1 MRLPGLG
8 PDSRLAGWV
17 GRASGGRL
25 TPRAL
30 RIATLS
36 AGLVLGFGLVA
47 MVFMVQV
54 SSTPDFCGTCH
65 IMKPYYASWQQS
77 KHNQIACVECHIAP
91 GLTSEIRKKFEA
103 VSMVA
108 KYFTGTYGTNPWA
121 EVDDAACLRCHERRL
136 LEGKE
141 VFHGVVFDHRP
152 HLTETRRGL
161 HLRCTSCHSQIVQ
174 GSHIAVTSS
183 TCALC
188 HFKGQKPNESTGR
201 CLHCHEIP
209 ERVVTTAGVAF
220 DHSQVK
226 RLDMDCRSC
235 HAGVVRGEGNVPR
248 ERCLTCHNQPSRLA
262 EYGNRDLLHR
272 MHVTEHKVDC
282 MNCHLQIEHGRAP
295 PPAAVVASAP
305 DAGASGETDDRSEPV
320 AAADPHA
327 AATAGASACQ
337 ACHGSGHTPQQDL
350 YSGIG
355 GRGVPRTPGP
365 MYLAGV
371 TCEGCHSAAL
381 APEPVTVSAGT
392 PGTHSVR
399 ASAVSCMSC
408 HGPGYK
414 RVFEAWQAGL
424 AERQGRLRAQMDATN
439 AALGVSPPPAWED
452 ARHNFLLVERGHGI
466 HNVNFAYL
474 LLDKAHEQMNLA
486 RRSKGLAALEKP
498 WVTVAAGA
506 GGCLDCHQ
514 GIEKQAGTFA
524 GHRYAH
530 GPHVTTAKLACLT
543 CHRPHPE
550 RAPGEVVRFGGDGCV
565 PCHHPRA
572 EVDAPA
578 CMKCHGD
585 VTTRTV
591 TSFRGEFSHKAH
603 LEQGLECATCHQI
616 KGGDPRPQKAV
627 CAQCH
632 QGD

>member
-1 MRLPGLG
+1 MPLPGLG
-8 PDSRLAGWV
+8 PDSRMSRWV
-17 GRASGGRL
+17 GRVSRGRL
-25 TPRAL
+25 TPRGV
-30 RIATLS
+30 RIATLG

-108 KYFTGTYGTNPWA
+108 KYFTGTYSTNPWA

-141 VFHGVVFDHRP
+141 IFHGVVFDHRP
-152 HLTETRRGL
+152 HLTESRRGL

-174 GSHIAVTSS
+174 GSHIAVTAS

-201 CLHCHEIP
+201 CLKCHEIP
-209 ERVVTTAGVAF
+209 DRVVSTAGVAF

-226 RLDMDCRSC
+226 RLDMDCRAC

-248 ERCLTCHNQPSRLA
+248 ERCLTCHNQPARLA
-262 EYGNRDLLHR
+262 ELGNRDLLHR

-282 MNCHLQIEHGRAP
+282 MNCHLQIDHGRMP
-295 PPAAVVASAP
+295 PPGVTA
-305 DAGASGETDDRSEPV
+305 ASGPAGVGAES
-320 AAADPHA
+320 ADPHA
-327 AATAGASACQ
+327 AASAGATACQ
-337 ACHGSGHTPQQDL
+337 SCHGSGHTPQQDL

-371 TCEGCHSAAL
+371 TCEGCHNPAL
-381 APEPVTVSAGT
+381 APQPMAAAAATM
-392 PGTHSVR
+392 GTHSIR
-399 ASAVSCMSC
+399 AGAVSCMSC

-414 RVFEAWQAGL
+414 RIFDAWQQGL

-474 LLDKAHEQMNLA
+474 LLDKAHEQMNAA
-486 RRSKGLAALEKP
+486 RHTRGLAALERP
-498 WVTVAAGA
+498 WATIA
-506 GGCLDCHQ
+506 GGGNCLGCHQ
-514 GIEKQAGTFA
+514 GIENQTGVFA
-524 GHRYAH
+524 SRRYAH
-530 GPHVTTAKLACLT
+530 RPHLTAAKLACLD
-543 CHRPHPE
+543 CHRPHAE
-550 RAPGEVVRFGGDGCV
+550 RAPGEVVRFGPDGCV
-565 PCHHPRA
+565 PCHHPKA
-572 EVDAPA
+572 EIEAAA

-585 VTTRTV
+585 VTARTV

-603 LEQGLECATCHQI
+603 LGQGLECGTCHEI
-616 KGGDPRPQKAV
+616 KAGDPRPAKSV

-632 QGD
+632 EAS